1 MRQTRS
7 PSQKMPI
14 RRYWGMSSRSDITDL
29 IDAVAAPEAAFDFEA
44 VFRAHYPRIARVIAR
59 VVRNDARS
67 EELAV
72 EVFLKLWRSPRA
84 QGDKAGGWLYRVAA
98 RKALDDLRLFSLR
111 CLCFEVHR
119 AAHNSGLLCTAI
131 CRTILSGKLLMK
143 PSAVRRRALK

>member
-1 MRQTRS
+1 
-7 PSQKMPI
+7 
-14 RRYWGMSSRSDITDL
+14 MSSRSDITDL

-84 QGDKAGGWLYRVAA
+84 QGDKAGGWLYRVAV
-98 RKALDDLRLFSLR
+98 RKALDDLRRQARRARYERLFGSGQTLANPEQTQMLTSLTS
-111 CLCFEVHR
+111 VTK
-119 AAHNSGLLCTAI
+119 SGGGDGLVVQDE
-131 CRTILSGKLLMK
+131 KLLA
-143 PSAVRRRALK
+143 S